1 MKIRAILWMIS
12 AALAVVGLL
21 AVVFVATDKA
31 ETVKIGFVT
40 TLTTGAGV
48 IGRDMQNA
56 VDLALDHLGH
66 KMAGLDAE
74 VIYAD
79 DQFKPQI
86 GKQKTQRLVTRDKV
100 DFVSGYIWSHVLLA
114 SRKTVVDSGAFLIIS
129 NAGASQVAGKLCHK
143 NIFTTSWQNDQVPM
157 ALGKVLNDRGVKS
170 LYIVAPNYAAGK
182 NMVTG
187 VERTFRGKVAG
198 KDMTKWPGQIDF
210 AAEIAKVRAAK
221 PDGVFIFFPGKHT
234 GAFLR
239 QFKQA
244 GLNGKIPLYSVF
256 SVDSIS
262 LPKLQKAKMDGVLG
276 SFNTNFW
283 SPDLDTPANR
293 RFVSGFR
300 KKYGRYPSHYAAQSY
315 DSIMLIN
322 SALVAVKGKLK
333 DKDGIRRALR
343 KADFQSVRGPYRY
356 NQNHFPI
363 QNFYLRQVVTDK
375 DGNWTNRIVATVF
388 KDHKDPY
395 YKLCRMRW

>member
-1 MKIRAILWMIS
+1 MKHRAMLRIVF
-12 AALAVVGLL
+12 AALAIL
-21 AVVFVATDKA
+21 AITAAPVATAKA

-40 TLTTGAGV
+40 TLTTSAGV
-48 IGRDMQNA
+48 IGRDMKNA

-66 KMAGLDAE
+66 KMAGLDAK

-100 DFVSGYIWSHVLLA
+100 HFVAGYIWSHVLLA

-129 NAGASQVAGKLCHK
+129 NAGASQIAGKLCHK

-187 VERTFRGKVAG
+187 VERTFRGKVVG
-198 KDMTKWPGQIDF
+198 KDMTKWPGQLDF
-210 AAEIAKVRAAK
+210 SAEIAKVRAAK

-322 SALVAVKGKLK
+322 SAVSAVKGKLK

-363 QNFYLRQVVTDK
+363 QNFYLRKVVTDK

-388 KDHKDPY
+388 KNHKDPY
-395 YKLCRMRW
+395 YKQCPMRW

>member
-1 MKIRAILWMIS
+1 MKHRAMLRIVF
-12 AALAVVGLL
+12 AALAVL
-21 AVVFVATDKA
+21 AITAAPVATAQA

-40 TLTTGAGV
+40 TLTTSAGV
-48 IGRDMQNA
+48 IGRDMKNA

-66 KMAGLDAE
+66 KMAGLDAK

-86 GKQKTQRLVTRDKV
+86 GKQKTQRLVTRDEV
-100 DFVSGYIWSHVLLA
+100 HFVSGYIWSHVLLA

-129 NAGASQVAGKLCHK
+129 NAGASQIAGKLCHK
-143 NIFTTSWQNDQVPM
+143 NIFTTSWRNDQVPM

-170 LYIVAPNYAAGK
+170 LYIIAPNYAAGK

-187 VERTFRGKVAG
+187 VERTFRGKIAG

-210 AAEIAKVRAAK
+210 SAEIAKVRAAK

-322 SALVAVKGKLK
+322 SALVAVKGKLE

-356 NQNHFPI
+356 NPNHFPI

-375 DGNWTNRIVATVF
+375 DVNWTLRMVATVF

-395 YKLCRMRW
+395 YKQCRMRW

>member
-1 MKIRAILWMIS
+1 MKIRALLGMLI
-12 AALAVVGLL
+12 AALATL
-21 AVVFVATDKA
+21 ALTAAAVATAQA

-40 TLTTGAGV
+40 TLTTSAGV
-48 IGRDMQNA
+48 IGRDMKNA

-66 KMAGLDAE
+66 KMAGLDAK

-100 DFVSGYIWSHVLLA
+100 HFVSGYIWSHVLLA

-129 NAGASQVAGKLCHK
+129 NAGASQIAGKLCHK

-170 LYIVAPNYAAGK
+170 LYIIAPNYAAGK

-187 VERTFRGKVAG
+187 VERTFRGKVVG

-210 AAEIAKVRAAK
+210 SAEIAKVRAAK

-322 SALVAVKGKLK
+322 SALIAVKGKLN

-363 QNFYLRQVVTDK
+363 QNFYLRKVVTDK

-395 YKLCRMRW
+395 YKQCPMRW